1 MESCS
6 NNEPIQEICWFC
18 KKGRHSECMKEIP
31 IGMKSEGPDDC
42 SFDNKII
49 LCKCTHWFKK

>member
-18 KKGRHSECMKEIP
+18 KKDRHSECMKQIP
-31 IGMKSEGPDDC
+31 ISMKSKGPDDC
-42 SFDNKII
+42 SFANKMIPF
-49 LCKCTHWFKK
+49 KCTT